1 MAKKIKLSK
10 GGFTL
15 VDNNLFEKLNKYKWY
30 DNGNGY
36 VATAING
43 KKILLHRFIL
53 NVPDNIEVDHIDNDP
68 KNNLTQN
75 LRIVTQSQNL
85 RNQKRMQVNIPDG
98 YMTITESALKLGVSK
113 SQIYYYIKIGLLN
126 KYKSIT
132 RPLIK
137 KEELIEILKPKL
149 VEKIIKRDFAKRL
162 ANE

>member
-43 KKILLHRFIL
+43 KKVLLHRFIL

-75 LRIVTQSQNL
+75 LRIVTRSQNL
-85 RNQKRMQVNIPDG
+85 RNMKKKQIIVPEG
-98 YMTITESALKLGVSK
+98 YLTLMEASK
-113 SQIYYYIKIGLLN
+113 YMNRSYREIYYYFEIGKLK
-126 KYKSIT
+126 KYKFLST
-132 RPLIK
+132 PLVK
-137 KEELIEILKPKL
+137 KEELFELLKPKL
-149 VEKIIKRDFAKRL
+149 AE
-162 ANE
+162 